1 VLSDVMMP
9 GGSGPQVIQ
18 RLRENMP
25 GLPALLMSGYTGQI
39 QVELGDTR
47 VLQKPFSKLE
57 LREAIQGLLGR

>member
-1 VLSDVMMP
+1 
-9 GGSGPQVIQ
+9 
-18 RLRENMP
+18 MP